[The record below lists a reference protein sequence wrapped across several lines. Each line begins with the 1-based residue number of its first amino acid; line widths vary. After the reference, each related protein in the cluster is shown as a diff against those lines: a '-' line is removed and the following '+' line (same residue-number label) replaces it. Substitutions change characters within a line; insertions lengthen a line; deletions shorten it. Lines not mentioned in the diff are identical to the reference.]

1 MNKRFLTKDHF
12 LSIRQDYIHQS
23 MIRVSVFKIGQT
35 PPIFEDN
42 FFKSKKIS
50 EIIDWSKERLNHPE
64 RWHHDFYGLSV
75 N

>member
-1 MNKRFLTKDHF
+1 
-12 LSIRQDYIHQS
+12 